1 MKKILKFL
9 VLVCVVFSQI
19 SSPIKV
25 IADEIDANTSKIDE
39 IEVLGNKDRENIT
52 VNISASNFTEEFEDL
67 TTSSYI
73 IYTSLTFKY
82 VTGEEKSIYEY
93 KLVDGAK
100 LNNDEV
106 SFEFTNF
113 GYGYNGTYLV
123 DTKVYDVSGS
133 MLESNESEYL
143 ENVVIKNDLESLT
156 SKQLEVVEDEI
167 PYGITLEV
175 DGSIISNSEVEGE
188 YIATE
193 GGIVSFDVN
202 LNKGNLSDESIKG
215 GYYKFVINND
225 VVLYPYNFNNELNF
239 SELANGKYEIS
250 VYYINEEYEVEY
262 KDTVIIQNDLSTFE
276 SYYEYFTNEDI
287 SLFNKV
293 VSSSLLTKEEQE
305 MIDTVD
311 FDKMKM
317 LVMLGSL
324 DESVKGNYFFDEYN
338 NEPINIIYKYDGMF
352 QNGEIKLP
360 LVEDILNELKAE
372 NYLNSFDISILNQ
385 DDTLANMTDYI
396 KTGMKLKITY
406 GDNTIYYNFVVSGD
420 VDNGYVE
427 GKEVNMMIDH
437 ILGTSPLTTLNQ
449 YALDVNNDKVID
461 LLDVSKTAG
470 SIALNSWVNSSV
482 EGTVSSSLELNDK
495 TVIRQGDTFTVNY
508 LLNNFKGNN
517 LMINAL
523 EGVIDYDNTKL
534 ELVSISADSVLSEF
548 NSYNFESAK
557 YIFAGREI
565 LNKEGVVLTFEFKA
579 KEAGSTTIS
588 VVDDKAAFDGSV
600 ISINN
605 NSKLN
610 INIDR
615 SLSSNNDISEITSN
629 VGYFDKKF
637 NKDEL
642 SYNLYVDYTVNKIT
656 LSGKLADIYAKT
668 DGFKEYSLTGDYTPI
683 SISVVAENGSTKV
696 YTINVIKVYPKNTNN
711 NLSNLQIEGHSINFD
726 KDTLEYLIN
735 VSSDVDSLDITANAE
750 AGTSRVNIYGN
761 NSFKEGENI
770 VRVVVTAE
778 DGSEKTYT
786 IKVNKEAKEETV
798 SEDTEETTEGSQLEK
813 TIIIILIIL
822 VVIGLIYLIMKPDE
836 EETIITPNKPNKK

>member
-1 MKKILKFL
+1 MKKIIKYL
-9 VLVCVVFSQI
+9 VLMCVVFSQI

-25 IADEIDANTSKIDE
+25 IADEIDANTPKIDE
-39 IEVLGNKDRENIT
+39 IEVLGTEDRENIT
-52 VNISASNFTEEFEDL
+52 VNILASNFTEKFEDL

-73 IYTSLTFKY
+73 IYTSLTFKFI
-82 VTGEEKSIYEY
+82 TGEEKSIYEY
-93 KLVDGAK
+93 KWSNGVD
-100 LNNDEV
+100 LNADKVN
-106 SFEFTNF
+106 FEFANF
-113 GYGYNGTYLV
+113 GYGYNGTYTL

-133 MLESNESEYL
+133 MLESTDSKYL
-143 ENVVIKNDLESLT
+143 ENVVIENSLEPIANSN
-156 SKQLEVVEDEI
+156 KEVIEEDI
-167 PYGITLEV
+167 PYGITL
-175 DGSIISNSEVEGE
+175 DASSIIPNPEVEGE
-188 YIATE
+188 YLIT
-193 GGIVSFDVN
+193 GDGIVSFDVK

-215 GYYKFVINND
+215 GYYKFIINND
-225 VVLYPYNFNNELNF
+225 VVLYPYNFNNKLNF

-250 VYYINEEYEVEY
+250 VYYVNEEYEVEY

-276 SYYEYFTNEDI
+276 SYYEYFTSEDI

-317 LVMLGSL
+317 LVMLGNL
-324 DESVKGNYFFDEYN
+324 DKSVKGNYFFDEYN
-338 NEPINIIYKYDGMF
+338 DEPINIIYKYDGVF
-352 QNGEIKLP
+352 KDGELKLP
-360 LVEDILNELKAE
+360 LVEEILNELKSVD
-372 NYLNSFDISILNQ
+372 YLNSFDISILNQ

-437 ILGTSPLTTLNQ
+437 VLGTSPLTTLNQ
-449 YALDVNNDKVID
+449 YALDVNSDKVID

-470 SIALNSWVNSSV
+470 SIAINSWVNSSV
-482 EGTVSSSLELNDK
+482 EGTVSSLLELNDK

-523 EGVIDYDNTKL
+523 EGVIDYDNSKL

-557 YIFAGREI
+557 YVFAGREI

-588 VVDDKAAFDGSV
+588 VVDDKAAFDGSA

-615 SLSSNNDISEITSN
+615 SLSSNNDILEISSN

-656 LSGKLADIYAKT
+656 LSGKLADAYAKT
-668 DGFKEYSLTGDYTPI
+668 EGFKEYSLTGDYTPI
-683 SISVVAENGSTKV
+683 SINVVAENGSTKV
-696 YTINVIKVYPKNTNN
+696 YTINVIKVYPKNSNN
-711 NLSNLQIEGHSINFD
+711 NLSNLQIEGYPIEFN
-726 KDTLEYLIN
+726 KDTLEYSIN
-735 VSSDVDSLDITANAE
+735 VAADVDSLDITANAE

-786 IKVNKEAKEETV
+786 IKVNKAAKEETV
-798 SEDTEETTEGSQLEK
+798 SEDKEETTEGSQLEK

-836 EETIITPNKPNKK
+836 DETIITPNKSNKK

>member
-1 MKKILKFL
+1 
-9 VLVCVVFSQI
+9 
-19 SSPIKV
+19 
-25 IADEIDANTSKIDE
+25 
-39 IEVLGNKDRENIT
+39 
-52 VNISASNFTEEFEDL
+52 
-67 TTSSYI
+67 
-73 IYTSLTFKY
+73 
-82 VTGEEKSIYEY
+82 
-93 KLVDGAK
+93 
-100 LNNDEV
+100 
-106 SFEFTNF
+106 
-113 GYGYNGTYLV
+113 
-123 DTKVYDVSGS
+123 
-133 MLESNESEYL
+133 
-143 ENVVIKNDLESLT
+143 
-156 SKQLEVVEDEI
+156 
-167 PYGITLEV
+167 
-175 DGSIISNSEVEGE
+175 
-188 YIATE
+188 
-193 GGIVSFDVN
+193 
-202 LNKGNLSDESIKG
+202 
-215 GYYKFVINND
+215 
-225 VVLYPYNFNNELNF
+225 
-239 SELANGKYEIS
+239 
-250 VYYINEEYEVEY
+250 
-262 KDTVIIQNDLSTFE
+262 
-276 SYYEYFTNEDI
+276 
-287 SLFNKV
+287 
-293 VSSSLLTKEEQE
+293 
-305 MIDTVD
+305 
-311 FDKMKM
+311 
-317 LVMLGSL
+317 
-324 DESVKGNYFFDEYN
+324 
-338 NEPINIIYKYDGMF
+338 MF

-642 SYNLYVDYTVNKIT
+642 SYNLYVVVNK
-656 LSGKLADIYAKT
+656 
-668 DGFKEYSLTGDYTPI
+668 F
-683 SISVVAENGSTKV
+683 
-696 YTINVIKVYPKNTNN
+696 
-711 NLSNLQIEGHSINFD
+711 
-726 KDTLEYLIN
+726 
-735 VSSDVDSLDITANAE
+735 
-750 AGTSRVNIYGN
+750 
-761 NSFKEGENI
+761 I
-770 VRVVVTAE
+770 VC
-778 DGSEKTYT
+778 
-786 IKVNKEAKEETV
+786 
-798 SEDTEETTEGSQLEK
+798 
-813 TIIIILIIL
+813 
-822 VVIGLIYLIMKPDE
+822 
-836 EETIITPNKPNKK
+836 

>member
-25 IADEIDANTSKIDE
+25 IADEIDANTSKIDK

-143 ENVVIKNDLESLT
+143 ENVVIKNDLESLA

-167 PYGITLEV
+167 PYGITL
-175 DGSIISNSEVEGE
+175 DASSIIPNPEVEGE
-188 YIATE
+188 YLIT
-193 GGIVSFDVN
+193 GDGIVSFDVK

-239 SELANGKYEIS
+239 SKLANGKYEIS
-250 VYYINEEYEVEY
+250 VYYVNEEYEVEY

-276 SYYEYFTNEDI
+276 SYYEYFTSEDI

-317 LVMLGSL
+317 LVMLGNL
-324 DESVKGNYFFDEYN
+324 DESINGNYFYDEYN
-338 NEPINIIYKYDGMF
+338 NEDINIIYKYNGMF
-352 QNGEIKLP
+352 INGEYKLP
-360 LVEDILNELKAE
+360 TVEEILTELSKVE
-372 NYLNSFDISILNQ
+372 YLNSFDITILNQ
-385 DDTLANMTDYI
+385 DNTVANFNDYI
-396 KTGMKLKITY
+396 KTGMKIKLTY
-406 GDNTIYYNFVVSGD
+406 GDSNIYYNFVVSGD
-420 VDNGYVE
+420 IDDGYVE
-427 GKEVNMMIDH
+427 DREVNMVIDH
-437 ILGTSPLTTLNQ
+437 VLGVSSLATLNQ
-449 YALDVNNDKVID
+449 YALDVNDDKIID
-461 LLDVSKTAG
+461 LLDISKIAG
-470 SIALNSWVNSSV
+470 SIAVDSWVSSNV
-482 EGTVSSSLELNDK
+482 NGSVSSSLELVDK
-495 TVIRQGDTFTVNY
+495 TIIREGDTFTVNY
-508 LLNNFKGNN
+508 LLNNFSENN

-523 EGVIDYDNTKL
+523 EGVIDYDKSKL
-534 ELVSISADSVLSEF
+534 ELVSITADSVLSEF
-548 NSYNFESAK
+548 NGYNFDSSK
-557 YIFAGREI
+557 YVFAGREI

-579 KEAGSTTIS
+579 KEEGNTTIS
-588 VVDDKAAFDGSV
+588 VVNNKAAFDGSL
-600 ISINN
+600 INIEN
-605 NSKLN
+605 DAIIN
-610 INIDR
+610 ININR
-615 SLSSNNDISEITSN
+615 SLSSNNEILEINSN
-629 VGYFDKKF
+629 VGYFNKEF
-637 NKDEL
+637 NKNEL
-642 SYNLYVDYTVNKIT
+642 SYNLYVDYTINKIT
-656 LSGKLADIYAKT
+656 LSGKLADAYAKT
-668 DGFKEYSLTGDYTPI
+668 DGFKEYTLNGDYTPI
-683 SISVVAENGSTKV
+683 AIKVVAEDGSSKV

-711 NLSNLQIEGHSINFD
+711 NLSNLQIDGYSIDFN
-726 KDTLEYLIN
+726 KDTLEYSIK
-735 VSSDVDSLDITANAE
+735 VSSDVESLDITANAE
-750 AGTSRVNIYGN
+750 VGTSRVNIYGN

-786 IKVNKEAKEETV
+786 IKVNKDAKTEVIEEEPEETN
-798 SEDTEETTEGSQLEK
+798 EGSQLEK

-836 EETIITPNKPNKK
+836 EETTITPNKTNKK